1 MSKKV
6 GVGLIGSQFI
16 STIHA
21 EAFKSVSEGELLAV
35 MSPTAGHAKAF
46 AEKHH
51 IPNHFTELDKM
62 LAMKEIDM
70 VVIGAPNYLH
80 CEITQKAANAGKH
93 IVVEKP
99 LCMNLKEA
107 DIMIEACKKA
117 HVKLMYAEELCFTP
131 KYVRLKALL
140 DEGAL
145 GKAVLFKQSEKHD
158 GPHADHFWD
167 VTRSGGGVTMD
178 MGCHAFQFFRW
189 LNANNPVKSV
199 YAQMNTSVHT
209 EKTKG
214 DDNAIII
221 LEFENG
227 VVAMAE
233 ESWTKLGGMDDRA
246 EIHGSEGVAYADVLQ
261 GNSIQTYST
270 KGVGYAV
277 EKAGN
282 TVGWSYTM
290 YEEAWNYGFPQEF
303 IHFVDCVKNDKQPL
317 VTGEDGKAVLE
328 IIYAAYASAGSGKK
342 ILLPFKTDIDK
353 PYKLWKPN

>member
-35 MSPTAGHAKAF
+35 MSPTQGHAKAF
-46 AEKHH
+46 AEKHN
-51 IPNHFTELDKM
+51 IPNHFTNLDEM

-80 CEITQKAANAGKH
+80 CEITQKAAQAGKH

-117 HVKLMYAEELCFTP
+117 NVKLMYAEELCFTP

-145 GKAVLFKQSEKHD
+145 GKPVLFKQSEKHD

-189 LNANNPVKSV
+189 LNGNNPVKSV

-209 EKTKG
+209 DKTKG

-261 GNSIQTYST
+261 GNSIQTYSK

-282 TVGWSYTM
+282 TVGWSYTI

-317 VTGEDGKAVLE
+317 VTGEDGRAVLE
-328 IIYAAYASAGSGKK
+328 IIFAAYASAGTSSKVS
-342 ILLPFKTDIDK
+342 LPFKTEVDK
-353 PYKLWKPN
+353 PYKLWKP